1 MLVNCAPTPAEQP
14 PPYTS
19 ILGGN
24 EVDNWDP
31 FLLVA
36 GPLPICPKR
45 SRWRRARL
53 LLIFFSARTDALE
66 RALFWIGLRAG

>member
-14 PPYTS
+14 PRTPPFLAATK
-19 ILGGN
+19 
-24 EVDNWDP
+24 VANWDP